1 MRKPDIFDEI
11 IQCMKTCAQTG
22 ADASMSTEILQ
33 DLYSRP
39 ARKAAPVQNASVSA
53 PDPVPAASA
62 VRASRMR
69 PVQTQP
75 QPPAQAHIPLRDGT
89 ASSDDVVPCCATAF
103 PPAYAPDM
111 PEWESLRAECAAC
124 MNCGLGRTRTNMVF
138 ADGNPHAELMF
149 IGEGPGADEDATG
162 VPFVGR
168 AGELLSRMIAAMTF
182 DRRTETCIANIVKC
196 RPPGNRNP
204 ADDEAAACIPY
215 LKRQIAMVNPK
226 VIVLLGAVP
235 LLYLFNLKGIM
246 KLRGRWL
253 DYEGIP
259 VMPTYHP
266 AFLLRNPPAKKDAW
280 VDLQA
285 VMAVFGRKPAPR
297 R

>member
-11 IQCMKTCAQTG
+11 IHCLKTGAQTG
-22 ADASMSTEILQ
+22 ADTSMSEDVLR
-33 DLYSRP
+33 DLYARP
-39 ARKAAPVQNASVSA
+39 VRKAAPRPQAQVA
-53 PDPVPAASA
+53 PA
-62 VRASRMR
+62 
-69 PVQTQP
+69 
-75 QPPAQAHIPLRDGT
+75 PAQNIQG
-89 ASSDDVVPCCATAF
+89 V

-111 PEWESLRAECAAC
+111 PEWESLRTECAAC
-124 MNCGLGRTRTNMVF
+124 MKCGLGRTRTNMVF

-182 DRRTETCIANIVKC
+182 DRKTETCIANIVKC

-204 ADDEAAACIPY
+204 ADDEAAACMPY

-246 KLRGRWL
+246 KLRGLWL
-253 DYEGIP
+253 DYNGIP

-266 AFLLRNPPAKKDAW
+266 AFLLRNPAAKKDAW
-280 VDLQA
+280 ADLQA

>member
-1 MRKPDIFDEI
+1 
-11 IQCMKTCAQTG
+11 
-22 ADASMSTEILQ
+22 
-33 DLYSRP
+33 
-39 ARKAAPVQNASVSA
+39 
-53 PDPVPAASA
+53 
-62 VRASRMR
+62 
-69 PVQTQP
+69 
-75 QPPAQAHIPLRDGT
+75 
-89 ASSDDVVPCCATAF
+89 
-103 PPAYAPDM
+103 
-111 PEWESLRAECAAC
+111 
-124 MNCGLGRTRTNMVF
+124 MVF

-162 VPFVGR
+162 IPFVGR

-182 DRRTETCIANIVKC
+182 DRATETCIANIVKC

-204 ADDEAAACIPY
+204 SDEEAAACMPY
-215 LKRQIAMVNPK
+215 LKRQIAMVHPK

-253 DYEGIP
+253 DYDGIR

-280 VDLQA
+280 ADLQA
-285 VMAVFGRKPAPR
+285 VMAEFGRKPVPR

>member
-11 IQCMKTCAQTG
+11 IQCLKTGEKTG
-22 ADASMSTEILQ
+22 ADTSMDEKTLEAFLHSPVHKT
-33 DLYSRP
+33 
-39 ARKAAPVQNASVSA
+39 AAPA
-53 PDPVPAASA
+53 PTPVPARPFAAS
-62 VRASRMR
+62 
-69 PVQTQP
+69 QE
-75 QPPAQAHIPLRDGT
+75 QPPVHAVPRQPAPAQRIQG
-89 ASSDDVVPCCATAF
+89 V

-111 PEWESLRAECAAC
+111 PEWESLRTECASC
-124 MNCGLGRTRTNMVF
+124 TKCRLGPTRTNMVF

-182 DRRTETCIANIVKC
+182 DRKTETCIANIVKC

-204 ADDEAAACIPY
+204 ADDEAAACISY

-235 LLYLFNLKGIM
+235 LLYLFNLKGIT

-253 DYEGIP
+253 DYGGIP
-259 VMPTYHP
+259 AMPTYHP
-266 AFLLRNPPAKKDAW
+266 AYLLRNPPAKKDAW
-280 VDLQA
+280 TDLQA

>member
-11 IQCMKTCAQTG
+11 IQCLKTGEKTG
-22 ADASMSTEILQ
+22 ADTSMSEETL
-33 DLYSRP
+33 LAFLNSP
-39 ARKAAPVQNASVSA
+39 ARKAAAQPRVATRPAAPAPVAQPRRQAVPVPVQA
-53 PDPVPAASA
+53 P
-62 VRASRMR
+62 
-69 PVQTQP
+69 P
-75 QPPAQAHIPLRDGT
+75 QQAIQG
-89 ASSDDVVPCCATAF
+89 V

-182 DRRTETCIANIVKC
+182 DRKTETCIANIVKC

-204 ADDEAAACIPY
+204 ADDEAAACMPY

-246 KLRGRWL
+246 RLRGRWL
-253 DYEGIP
+253 DYGGIP

-280 VDLQA
+280 ADLQA

>member
-11 IQCMKTCAQTG
+11 IQCLKTGAQTG
-22 ADASMSTEILQ
+22 ADTSMNEDILR
-33 DLYSRP
+33 DFYARP
-39 ARKAAPVQNASVSA
+39 VRKAAVPASA
-53 PDPVPAASA
+53 PAPRTRVQGIPA
-62 VRASRMR
+62 
-69 PVQTQP
+69 
-75 QPPAQAHIPLRDGT
+75 RDMQG
-89 ASSDDVVPCCATAF
+89 V

-111 PEWESLRAECAAC
+111 PEWESLRTECASC
-124 MNCGLGRTRTNMVF
+124 MNCRLGSTRTNMVF

-182 DRRTETCIANIVKC
+182 DRKTETCIANIVKC

-204 ADDEAAACIPY
+204 ADDEAAACMPY
-215 LKRQIAMVNPK
+215 LKRQIELVNPK

-246 KLRGRWL
+246 RLRGRWL
-253 DYEGIP
+253 DYNGIP

-280 VDLQA
+280 ADLQA

>member
-11 IQCMKTCAQTG
+11 IQCLKTGAQTG
-22 ADASMSTEILQ
+22 ADTSMSEEVLR
-33 DLYSRP
+33 DLYARP
-39 ARKAAPVQNASVSA
+39 VRKAAPAPIREAS
-53 PDPVPAASA
+53 AASA
-62 VRASRMR
+62 RNAR
-69 PVQTQP
+69 PQG
-75 QPPAQAHIPLRDGT
+75 L
-89 ASSDDVVPCCATAF
+89 
-103 PPAYAPDM
+103 PPAYAPDI
-111 PEWESLRAECAAC
+111 PEWESLRTECASC
-124 MNCGLGRTRTNMVF
+124 RKCGLGKTRTNMVF

-182 DRRTETCIANIVKC
+182 DRATETCIANIVKC

-215 LKRQIAMVNPK
+215 LKRQIALVNPK

-246 KLRGRWL
+246 KLRGLWL
-253 DYEGIP
+253 EYEGIP

-280 VDLQA
+280 ADLQA

>member
-11 IQCMKTCAQTG
+11 IQCLKTGAQTG
-22 ADASMSTEILQ
+22 ADTSMNEETLR
-33 DLYSRP
+33 DLYARP
-39 ARKAAPVQNASVSA
+39 VRKSAAQPQTPVQMAAQVQAAAP
-53 PDPVPAASA
+53 AA
-62 VRASRMR
+62 R
-69 PVQTQP
+69 PRPRQQAA
-75 QPPAQAHIPLRDGT
+75 PAQTIQGI
-89 ASSDDVVPCCATAF
+89 

-111 PEWESLRAECAAC
+111 PEWESLRTECAAC
-124 MNCGLGRTRTNMVF
+124 MKCRLGPIRTNMVF
-138 ADGNPHAELMF
+138 ADGTPHAELMF

-182 DRRTETCIANIVKC
+182 DRKTETCIANIVKC

-235 LLYLFNLKGIM
+235 LLYLFNLRGIM

-253 DYEGIP
+253 DYDGIP

-280 VDLQA
+280 ADLQA

>member
-11 IQCMKTCAQTG
+11 IQCMKTCEQTG

-39 ARKAAPVQNASVSA
+39 VRKAAPVQNASVPA
-53 PDPVPAASA
+53 PAPASVLSPAASA
-62 VRASRMR
+62 VRITQPR
-69 PVQTQP
+69 PAQP
-75 QPPAQAHIPLRDGT
+75 QPPAQTQAHIPLRDG
-89 ASSDDVVPCCATAF
+89 V

-280 VDLQA
+280 ADLQA

>member
-11 IQCMKTCAQTG
+11 IQCLKMGAQTG
-22 ADASMSTEILQ
+22 ADTSMNEEVLR
-33 DLYSRP
+33 DLYARP
-39 ARKAAPVQNASVSA
+39 ARKASPPPQKGVAPVQKPSVAPVRNAS
-53 PDPVPAASA
+53 
-62 VRASRMR
+62 
-69 PVQTQP
+69 
-75 QPPAQAHIPLRDGT
+75 AQG
-89 ASSDDVVPCCATAF
+89 V

-111 PEWESLRAECAAC
+111 PEWESLRTECASC

-138 ADGNPHAELMF
+138 ADGNPHADLMF
-149 IGEGPGADEDATG
+149 IGEGPGADEDVTG
-162 VPFVGR
+162 IPFVGR

-182 DRRTETCIANIVKC
+182 DRATETCIANIVKC

-204 ADDEAAACIPY
+204 ADDEAAACMPY

-253 DYEGIP
+253 DYNGIP

-280 VDLQA
+280 ADLQA

>member
-11 IQCMKTCAQTG
+11 IQCLKTCEQTG
-22 ADASMSTEILQ
+22 ADASVSPN
-33 DLYSRP
+33 DLEKLFSRR
-39 ARKAAPVQNASVSA
+39 ASSAPVQTA
-53 PDPVPAASA
+53 PAPVPTPSRAASR
-62 VRASRMR
+62 VRAA
-69 PVQTQP
+69 QP
-75 QPPAQAHIPLRDGT
+75 QPPAQKQAHIPLRNGT
-89 ASSDDVVPCCATAF
+89 ASSDDAVPATAL

-182 DRRTETCIANIVKC
+182 DRKTETCIANIVKC

-253 DYEGIP
+253 EYEGIP

-280 VDLQA
+280 ADLQA

>member
-22 ADASMSTEILQ
+22 ADASMSTEVLQ
-33 DLYSRP
+33 DFYSRP
-39 ARKAAPVQNASVSA
+39 ARKAAPVQKTPAPASDPAPGVSSIR
-53 PDPVPAASA
+53 AA
-62 VRASRMR
+62 
-69 PVQTQP
+69 QTRTA
-75 QPPAQAHIPLRDGT
+75 QPPPQVHIPLRDGI
-89 ASSDDVVPCCATAF
+89 

-138 ADGNPHAELMF
+138 ADGNPRAELMF

-280 VDLQA
+280 ADLQA

>member
-11 IQCMKTCAQTG
+11 IQCLKTGASTG
-22 ADASMSTEILQ
+22 ADASMGEDTLNDFFTRPRRPAAPARPAARGAASPAPAPAS
-33 DLYSRP
+33 DGSRP
-39 ARKAAPVQNASVSA
+39 
-53 PDPVPAASA
+53 
-62 VRASRMR
+62 M
-69 PVQTQP
+69 
-75 QPPAQAHIPLRDGT
+75 
-89 ASSDDVVPCCATAF
+89 
-103 PPAYAPDM
+103 PAYAPDL
-111 PEWESLRAECAAC
+111 PEWESLRSECAAC
-124 MNCGLGRTRTNMVF
+124 MKCPLGRTRTHMVF

-149 IGEGPGADEDATG
+149 IGEGPGADEDASG

-182 DRRTETCIANIVKC
+182 DRATETCIANIVKC

-204 ADDEAAACIPY
+204 SDEEAAACMPY
-215 LKRQIAMVNPK
+215 LKRQIEMVNPK

-253 DYEGIP
+253 DYGGIR

-280 VDLQA
+280 ADLQA
-285 VMAVFGRKPAPR
+285 VMAEFGRKPVPR

>member
-11 IQCMKTCAQTG
+11 IQCLKAGEKTG
-22 ADASMSTEILQ
+22 ADTSMSEETLNAFLHPIRGNAGNAPLAAAR
-33 DLYSRP
+33 SRP
-39 ARKAAPVQNASVSA
+39 QVRAAVPAPVMRPQRQVAPAPVQA
-53 PDPVPAASA
+53 PP
-62 VRASRMR
+62 
-69 PVQTQP
+69 P
-75 QPPAQAHIPLRDGT
+75 QNIQG
-89 ASSDDVVPCCATAF
+89 V

-124 MNCGLGRTRTNMVF
+124 MKCGLGKTRTNMVF

-182 DRRTETCIANIVKC
+182 DRKTETCIANIVKC

-235 LLYLFNLKGIM
+235 LLYLFNLKGIT

-253 DYEGIP
+253 DYGGIP
-259 VMPTYHP
+259 AMPTYHP
-266 AFLLRNPPAKKDAW
+266 AYLLRNPPAKKDAW
-280 VDLQA
+280 ADLQA

>member
-11 IQCMKTCAQTG
+11 IQCLKAGEKTG
-22 ADASMSTEILQ
+22 ADTSMSEETLRAF
-33 DLYSRP
+33 YSAP
-39 ARKAAPVQNASVSA
+39 VRKAAPRPQAQSA
-53 PDPVPAASA
+53 P
-62 VRASRMR
+62 
-69 PVQTQP
+69 
-75 QPPAQAHIPLRDGT
+75 AQNIQG
-89 ASSDDVVPCCATAF
+89 V

-111 PEWESLRAECAAC
+111 PEWESLRTECAAC
-124 MNCGLGRTRTNMVF
+124 MKCGLGKTRTNMVF

-182 DRRTETCIANIVKC
+182 DRKTETCIANIVKC

-204 ADDEAAACIPY
+204 ADDEAAACMPY

-235 LLYLFNLKGIM
+235 LLYLFNLKGIT

-253 DYEGIP
+253 DYGGIP
-259 VMPTYHP
+259 AMPTYHP
-266 AFLLRNPPAKKDAW
+266 AYLLRNPPAKKDAW
-280 VDLQA
+280 ADLQA

>member
-11 IQCMKTCAQTG
+11 IQCLKTGAQTG
-22 ADASMSTEILQ
+22 ADTSMNEEILR
-33 DLYSRP
+33 DLYARP
-39 ARKAAPVQNASVSA
+39 VRKAAVPVQNTSA
-53 PDPVPAASA
+53 PVQKFPPVRNTSEQG
-62 VRASRMR
+62 V
-69 PVQTQP
+69 
-75 QPPAQAHIPLRDGT
+75 
-89 ASSDDVVPCCATAF
+89 

-111 PEWESLRAECAAC
+111 PEWESLRTECASC

-182 DRRTETCIANIVKC
+182 DRATETCIANIVKC

-204 ADDEAAACIPY
+204 ADDEAAACMPY

-253 DYEGIP
+253 DYNGIP

-280 VDLQA
+280 ADLQA

>member
-11 IQCMKTCAQTG
+11 IQCLKTDGQTG
-22 ADASMSTEILQ
+22 ADTSMSAETLR
-33 DLYSRP
+33 DFFSSS
-39 ARKAAPVQNASVSA
+39 ARKTAAQPRARTVVSA
-53 PDPVPAASA
+53 PAAQTQRPAVPAQSIQG
-62 VRASRMR
+62 V
-69 PVQTQP
+69 
-75 QPPAQAHIPLRDGT
+75 
-89 ASSDDVVPCCATAF
+89 
-103 PPAYAPDM
+103 PPAYAPDL
-111 PEWESLRAECAAC
+111 PEWESLRTECAAC
-124 MNCGLGRTRTNMVF
+124 MKCGLGRTRTNMVF

-182 DRRTETCIANIVKC
+182 DRKTETCIANIVKC

-204 ADDEAAACIPY
+204 ADDEAAACMPY
-215 LKRQIAMVNPK
+215 LKRQIEIVNPK

-253 DYEGIP
+253 DYNGIP

-280 VDLQA
+280 ADLQA

-297 R
+297 HQT

>member
-11 IQCMKTCAQTG
+11 IQCLKTGASVG
-22 ADASMSTEILQ
+22 ADASMSEETLH
-33 DLYSRP
+33 DLYARP
-39 ARKAAPVQNASVSA
+39 RRAVAPTPA
-53 PDPVPAASA
+53 PAASPA
-62 VRASRMR
+62 RSVSSAPAPVRA
-69 PVQTQP
+69 PQP
-75 QPPAQAHIPLRDGT
+75 QQPQQPSA
-89 ASSDDVVPCCATAF
+89 V
-103 PPAYAPDM
+103 PAYAPDL
-111 PEWESLRAECAAC
+111 PEWESLRTECASC
-124 MNCGLGRTRTNMVF
+124 MNCPLGKTRTHMVF

-162 VPFVGR
+162 IPFVGR

-182 DRRTETCIANIVKC
+182 DRATETCIANIVKC

-204 ADDEAAACIPY
+204 SDEEAAACMPY
-215 LKRQIAMVNPK
+215 LKRQIAMVHPK

-253 DYEGIP
+253 DYDGIR

-280 VDLQA
+280 ADLQA
-285 VMAVFGRKPAPR
+285 VMAEFGRKPVPR

>member
-1 MRKPDIFDEI
+1 
-11 IQCMKTCAQTG
+11 MK
-22 ADASMSTEILQ
+22 
-33 DLYSRP
+33 
-39 ARKAAPVQNASVSA
+39 
-53 PDPVPAASA
+53 
-62 VRASRMR
+62 
-69 PVQTQP
+69 
-75 QPPAQAHIPLRDGT
+75 
-89 ASSDDVVPCCATAF
+89 
-103 PPAYAPDM
+103 
-111 PEWESLRAECAAC
+111 
-124 MNCGLGRTRTNMVF
+124 CGLGKTRTNMVF

-182 DRRTETCIANIVKC
+182 DRATETCIANIVKC

-215 LKRQIAMVNPK
+215 LKRQIALVNPK

-246 KLRGRWL
+246 KLRGLWL
-253 DYEGIP
+253 EYEGIP

-280 VDLQA
+280 ADLQA

>member
-11 IQCMKTCAQTG
+11 IQCLKTGAQTG
-22 ADASMSTEILQ
+22 ADTSMDEETLRA
-33 DLYSRP
+33 LFNP
-39 ARKAAPVQNASVSA
+39 PVRKAGSQTPEPAPTVERPSA
-53 PDPVPAASA
+53 FSQDRPP
-62 VRASRMR
+62 VRAVPRNAGPTGR
-69 PVQTQP
+69 
-75 QPPAQAHIPLRDGT
+75 GT
-89 ASSDDVVPCCATAF
+89 

-111 PEWESLRAECAAC
+111 PEWESLRTECAAC
-124 MNCGLGRTRTNMVF
+124 MKCRLGPTRTNMVF

-182 DRRTETCIANIVKC
+182 DRKTETCIANIVKC

-204 ADDEAAACIPY
+204 SDDEAAACMPY

-253 DYEGIP
+253 DYGGIP
-259 VMPTYHP
+259 VMPTDHP

-280 VDLQA
+280 ADLQA

>member
-11 IQCMKTCAQTG
+11 IQCLKTCEQTG
-22 ADASMSTEILQ
+22 ADASVSPN
-33 DLYSRP
+33 DLEKLFSRR
-39 ARKAAPVQNASVSA
+39 ASSAPVQTA
-53 PDPVPAASA
+53 PAPVPTPSRAASR
-62 VRASRMR
+62 VRAA
-69 PVQTQP
+69 QP
-75 QPPAQAHIPLRDGT
+75 QPPAQKQAHIPLRNGT
-89 ASSDDVVPCCATAF
+89 ASSDDAVPATAL
-103 PPAYAPDM
+103 PPAFAPDM

-182 DRRTETCIANIVKC
+182 DRKTETCIANIVKC

-253 DYEGIP
+253 EYEGIP

-280 VDLQA
+280 ADLQA

>member
-1 MRKPDIFDEI
+1 
-11 IQCMKTCAQTG
+11 
-22 ADASMSTEILQ
+22 
-33 DLYSRP
+33 
-39 ARKAAPVQNASVSA
+39 
-53 PDPVPAASA
+53 
-62 VRASRMR
+62 
-69 PVQTQP
+69 
-75 QPPAQAHIPLRDGT
+75 
-89 ASSDDVVPCCATAF
+89 
-103 PPAYAPDM
+103 M
-111 PEWESLRAECAAC
+111 PEWESLRTECAAC
-124 MNCGLGRTRTNMVF
+124 MKCRLGATRTNMVF

-182 DRRTETCIANIVKC
+182 DRKTETCIANIVKC

-204 ADDEAAACIPY
+204 ADDEAAACMPY

-246 KLRGRWL
+246 RLRGHWL
-253 DYEGIP
+253 DYNGIP

-280 VDLQA
+280 ADLQA

-297 R
+297 H

>member
-1 MRKPDIFDEI
+1 MYCIGLMNNHRPTRTEQDIPPMRKPDIFDEI
-11 IQCMKTCAQTG
+11 IQCLKTDGQTG
-22 ADASMSTEILQ
+22 ADTSMSAETLSEFLAK
-33 DLYSRP
+33 SV
-39 ARKAAPVQNASVSA
+39 RKAAAQPRARTVASA
-53 PDPVPAASA
+53 PA
-62 VRASRMR
+62 V
-69 PVQTQP
+69 QQP
-75 QPPAQAHIPLRDGT
+75 QTAPAQNIQGI
-89 ASSDDVVPCCATAF
+89 

-111 PEWESLRAECAAC
+111 PEWESLRTECAAC
-124 MNCGLGRTRTNMVF
+124 MKCGLGRTRTNMVF

-168 AGELLSRMIAAMTF
+168 AGELLSKMIAAMTF
-182 DRRTETCIANIVKC
+182 DRKTETCIANIVKC

-204 ADDEAAACIPY
+204 ADDEAAACMPY
-215 LKRQIAMVNPK
+215 LKRQIEMVNPK

-253 DYEGIP
+253 DYNGIP

-280 VDLQA
+280 ADLQA

>member
-11 IQCMKTCAQTG
+11 IQCLKTGAQTG
-22 ADASMSTEILQ
+22 ADTSMDEGILR
-33 DLYSRP
+33 DLYARP
-39 ARKAAPVQNASVSA
+39 VRKAVAQPKPAGETDTQSVRDTQPVQG
-53 PDPVPAASA
+53 
-62 VRASRMR
+62 
-69 PVQTQP
+69 
-75 QPPAQAHIPLRDGT
+75 PL
-89 ASSDDVVPCCATAF
+89 
-103 PPAYAPDM
+103 PAYAPDI
-111 PEWESLRAECAAC
+111 PEWESLRTECAAC
-124 MNCGLGRTRTNMVF
+124 SKCGLGKTRTNMVF

-168 AGELLSRMIAAMTF
+168 AGQLLTKMIAAMTF
-182 DRRTETCIANIVKC
+182 DRATETCIANIVKC

-215 LKRQIAMVNPK
+215 LKRQIAMVHPK

-246 KLRGRWL
+246 RLRGHWL

-280 VDLQA
+280 ADLQA
-285 VMAVFGRKPAPR
+285 VMAVFGRKPAPHR
-297 R
+297 

>member
-11 IQCMKTCAQTG
+11 IQCLKTG
-22 ADASMSTEILQ
+22 AQAGADTSMSEAVLR
-33 DLYSRP
+33 DLYAKP
-39 ARKAAPVQNASVSA
+39 VRKNVVPVQMSAAPDRTASASSVQKPAA
-53 PDPVPAASA
+53 PDRAPSAGSAQKPAAAGRAASA
-62 VRASRMR
+62 
-69 PVQTQP
+69 QG
-75 QPPAQAHIPLRDGT
+75 L
-89 ASSDDVVPCCATAF
+89 

-111 PEWESLRAECAAC
+111 PEWESLRTECAAC
-124 MNCGLGRTRTNMVF
+124 MKCGLGRTRTNMVF

-182 DRRTETCIANIVKC
+182 DRATETCIANIVKC

-204 ADDEAAACIPY
+204 ADDEAAACMPY

-253 DYEGIP
+253 DYDGIP

-280 VDLQA
+280 ADLQA

>member
-1 MRKPDIFDEI
+1 MYCIESNHNHRPQRTEQDSTMRKPDIFDEI
-11 IQCMKTCAQTG
+11 IQCLKAGEKTG
-22 ADASMSTEILQ
+22 ADTSMSETTLH
-33 DLYSRP
+33 DLFS
-39 ARKAAPVQNASVSA
+39 APVRKTAPAPAQNVQGNLPAFA
-53 PDPVPAASA
+53 PD
-62 VRASRMR
+62 
-69 PVQTQP
+69 
-75 QPPAQAHIPLRDGT
+75 L
-89 ASSDDVVPCCATAF
+89 
-103 PPAYAPDM
+103 
-111 PEWESLRAECAAC
+111 PEWESLRTECAAC
-124 MNCGLGRTRTNMVF
+124 MKCGLGRTRTNMVF

-182 DRRTETCIANIVKC
+182 DRKTETCIANIVKC

-204 ADDEAAACIPY
+204 ADDEAAACMPY

-246 KLRGRWL
+246 RLRGRWL
-253 DYEGIP
+253 DYNGIP

-280 VDLQA
+280 ADLQA

>member
-1 MRKPDIFDEI
+1 MRKLDIFDEI
-11 IQCMKTCAQTG
+11 IQCLKTGAQTG
-22 ADASMSTEILQ
+22 ADTSMSEAVLH

-39 ARKAAPVQNASVSA
+39 ARKNAVPVQK
-53 PDPVPAASA
+53 PAAQRRPASA
-62 VRASRMR
+62 GSIQKPAAQRPDAS
-69 PVQTQP
+69 
-75 QPPAQAHIPLRDGT
+75 AQGL
-89 ASSDDVVPCCATAF
+89 

-111 PEWESLRAECAAC
+111 PDWESLRTECAAC
-124 MNCGLGRTRTNMVF
+124 MKCGLGRTRTNMVF

-182 DRRTETCIANIVKC
+182 DRATETCIANIVKC

-204 ADDEAAACIPY
+204 ADDEAAACMPF

-253 DYEGIP
+253 DYDGIP

-280 VDLQA
+280 ADLQA

>member
-1 MRKPDIFDEI
+1 MNNHRPTRTEQDIPPMRKPDIFDEI
-11 IQCMKTCAQTG
+11 IQCLKTDGQTG
-22 ADASMSTEILQ
+22 ADTSMSAETLSEFLAK
-33 DLYSRP
+33 SV
-39 ARKAAPVQNASVSA
+39 RKAAAQPRARTVASA
-53 PDPVPAASA
+53 PA
-62 VRASRMR
+62 V
-69 PVQTQP
+69 QQP
-75 QPPAQAHIPLRDGT
+75 QTAPAQNIQGI
-89 ASSDDVVPCCATAF
+89 

-111 PEWESLRAECAAC
+111 PEWESLRTECAAC
-124 MNCGLGRTRTNMVF
+124 MKCGLGRTRTNMVF

-168 AGELLSRMIAAMTF
+168 AGELLSKMIAAMTF
-182 DRRTETCIANIVKC
+182 DRKTETCIANIVKC

-204 ADDEAAACIPY
+204 ADDEAAACMPY
-215 LKRQIAMVNPK
+215 LKRQIEMVNPK

-253 DYEGIP
+253 DYNGIP

-280 VDLQA
+280 ADLQA

>member
-11 IQCMKTCAQTG
+11 IQCLKTGAQTG
-22 ADASMSTEILQ
+22 ADTSMDEGILR
-33 DLYSRP
+33 DLYARP
-39 ARKAAPVQNASVSA
+39 VRKAASRPQAQASVPVQA
-53 PDPVPAASA
+53 PTPDSDAHPRPRQQADPSQSIQGA
-62 VRASRMR
+62 
-69 PVQTQP
+69 
-75 QPPAQAHIPLRDGT
+75 
-89 ASSDDVVPCCATAF
+89 

-111 PEWESLRAECAAC
+111 PDWESLRTECAAC
-124 MNCGLGRTRTNMVF
+124 MKCRLGPTRTNMVF

-182 DRRTETCIANIVKC
+182 DRKTETCIANIVKC

-235 LLYLFNLKGIM
+235 LLYLFNLRGIM

-253 DYEGIP
+253 DYDGIP

-280 VDLQA
+280 TDLQA

>member
-11 IQCMKTCAQTG
+11 IQCLKTGEKTG
-22 ADASMSTEILQ
+22 ADTSMDEETLRAFFNPPVRKTTPRGSVPAPAPVRTRTSVVPQE
-33 DLYSRP
+33 RP
-39 ARKAAPVQNASVSA
+39 QVNTAPRPAAPVREGV
-53 PDPVPAASA
+53 
-62 VRASRMR
+62 
-69 PVQTQP
+69 
-75 QPPAQAHIPLRDGT
+75 
-89 ASSDDVVPCCATAF
+89 

-111 PEWESLRAECAAC
+111 PEWESLRTECAAC
-124 MNCGLGRTRTNMVF
+124 MKCGLGPTRTNMVF

-182 DRRTETCIANIVKC
+182 DRKTETCIANIVKC

-204 ADDEAAACIPY
+204 ADDEAAACMPY

-246 KLRGRWL
+246 KLRGLWL
-253 DYEGIP
+253 DYNGIP

-266 AFLLRNPPAKKDAW
+266 AFLLRNPAAKKDAW
-280 VDLQA
+280 ADLQA

>member
-11 IQCMKTCAQTG
+11 IQCRKTGEKTG
-22 ADASMSTEILQ
+22 ADTSMDEETLRAFFTPPV
-33 DLYSRP
+33 LRTVARP
-39 ARKAAPVQNASVSA
+39 RAVPSPVHPSVSSQERQQVRAVPRQAAPVQSI
-53 PDPVPAASA
+53 
-62 VRASRMR
+62 
-69 PVQTQP
+69 QG
-75 QPPAQAHIPLRDGT
+75 L
-89 ASSDDVVPCCATAF
+89 

-111 PEWESLRAECAAC
+111 PEWESLRTECAAC
-124 MNCGLGRTRTNMVF
+124 TKCRLGPTRTNMVF

-182 DRRTETCIANIVKC
+182 DRKTETCIANIVKC

-204 ADDEAAACIPY
+204 SDDEAAACMPY

-235 LLYLFNLKGIM
+235 LLYLFDLKGIT

-253 DYEGIP
+253 DYNGIP
-259 VMPTYHP
+259 AMPTYHP
-266 AFLLRNPPAKKDAW
+266 AFLLRNPAAKKDAW
-280 VDLQA
+280 ADLQA

>member
-11 IQCMKTCAQTG
+11 IQCLKTCEQTG
-22 ADASMSTEILQ
+22 ADASVSPN
-33 DLYSRP
+33 DLEKLFSRR
-39 ARKAAPVQNASVSA
+39 ASSAPVQTA
-53 PDPVPAASA
+53 PAPVPAPSRAA
-62 VRASRMR
+62 FRVRAAQPQS
-69 PVQTQP
+69 PAQTQ
-75 QPPAQAHIPLRDGT
+75 AHVPLCDGT
-89 ASSDDVVPCCATAF
+89 ASSDDAAPATAL

-182 DRRTETCIANIVKC
+182 DRKTETCIANIVKC

-280 VDLQA
+280 TDLQA